1 MWESLSNPMF
11 SLFVFIECSVFL
23 WEKKMRGN
31 EIGVDFCIDISST
44 REMEN
49 GGKQNKG
56 ELVVLKWN

>member
-1 MWESLSNPMF
+1 
-11 SLFVFIECSVFL
+11 
-23 WEKKMRGN
+23 MRGN

-56 ELVVLKWN
+56 ELVVLK